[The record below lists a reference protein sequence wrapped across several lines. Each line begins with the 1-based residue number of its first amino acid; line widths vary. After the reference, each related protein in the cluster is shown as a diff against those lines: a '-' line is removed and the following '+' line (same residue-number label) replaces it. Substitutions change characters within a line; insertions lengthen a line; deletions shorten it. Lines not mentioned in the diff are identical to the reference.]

1 MDFFKRFLNKKST
14 TRINKEKLNSI
25 LQQVEFLAKSHDLRE
40 QRVIFYIVKIYADLI
55 NSERNL
61 KLLNGENPNNVLDC
75 FLTDSSYEVCISDSF
90 YINLGKV
97 PVITEIWNKERQI
110 KALSKIGDY
119 ENVWIEHPTNH
130 FFKVFLPIGLTVV
143 HNGNHSSNC
152 GIIKSTGHLEL
163 APNKPNAKIYDIS
176 HLYSKLYFDGKY
188 YREND
193 TKEVIKPT
201 RFEYGCLFEI
211 GRIISKYE
219 LSFLKLFNF

>member
-1 MDFFKRFLNKKST
+1 MNFFEQFLNKKLT
-14 TRINKEKLNSI
+14 TRSNKEKLNSV
-25 LQQVEFLAKSHDLRE
+25 LQQVEFLAKSYDIRE
-40 QRVIFYIVKIYADLI
+40 QRTIFYIVKIYADLI

-61 KLLNGENPNNVLDC
+61 KLLTGEDLNSVLDC
-75 FLTDSSYEVCISDSF
+75 FLTDSSHEVCFSDSF
-90 YINLGKV
+90 YINLGKA

-110 KALSKIGDY
+110 KALSKIGDD
-119 ENVWIEHPTNH
+119 ENVWSEHPTNH

-163 APNKPNAKIYDIS
+163 TPNKFNAKIYDIS

-188 YREND
+188 YRKND

-201 RFEYGCLFEI
+201 KFEYGCLFEI
-211 GRIISKYE
+211 GRIISKYD
-219 LSFLKLFNF
+219 LSFLKLFKF